1 MLGTVRQLASP
12 NFVRFSRFAL
22 AQSSLG
28 AAAFLIELVSVV
40 LIAIATGMSY
50 HWVVY
55 GEEGFVETYAAVGSL
70 AGLGY
75 SLAFLIRDEYAID
88 VLLEGRR
95 SPGRVFLTWSL
106 VFIGLSVIGFLT
118 KSTHEF
124 SRGWLVVFFVS
135 GIASVLVLNAALS
148 RAAVQIMA
156 RGWIRRRKVM
166 IVATDHDVV
175 SLENE
180 INGGAAGFWIIA
192 RTAVPH
198 IAQEPNEIDAVL
210 EAAVAN
216 ARMLGVE
223 DIVISNGL
231 ARTQFLER
239 AVNAFS
245 VLPVALHLSTSG
257 FVRGFKDARIARFG
271 ETATLSL
278 TRPPLGP
285 FEAATKR
292 WFDMVAAGIALIV
305 LSPLFG
311 TIALLIKLD
320 SRGPVFF
327 KQRRRGYNTEE
338 FRIWKFRTMTSLD
351 DGDLIV
357 QATEN
362 DCRVTAVGNIL
373 RRTSLD
379 ELPQLINVLK
389 GEMSLVGPRPHA
401 VAHDR
406 FFERRIELYPRRLN
420 VKPGITGWAQV
431 NGLRGET
438 RTEDAMRQRV
448 DHDLYYIDNCSV
460 GFDLYILLLT
470 LISPK
475 AGRNAR

>member
-12 NFVRFSRFAL
+12 NLMRFSRFAL
-22 AQSSLG
+22 TQSG
-28 AAAFLIELVSVV
+28 FRAAAFLTELAGIV

-50 HWVVY
+50 DWVVN
-55 GEEGFVETYAAVGSL
+55 GEAGFGQTYAAAGIL

-75 SLAFLIRDEYAID
+75 SLAFLIRDEYAIE

-106 VFIGLSVIGFLT
+106 VFIGLAVIGFLT
-118 KSTHEF
+118 NSTKEF
-124 SRGWLVVFFVS
+124 SHGWLAVFFVS
-135 GIASVLVLNAALS
+135 GLASVLLFNSALS
-148 RAAVQIMA
+148 RAAVHIMS
-156 RGWIRRRKVM
+156 RGWIRWRKVM
-166 IVATDHDVV
+166 IVATDSDV
-175 SLENE
+175 SALERE
-180 INGGAAGFWIIA
+180 INGAAAGFWVIA
-192 RTAVPH
+192 RTTVPNL
-198 IAQEPNEIDAVL
+198 AQEPNEIDAVL
-210 EAAVAN
+210 DAAIAK

-223 DIVISNGL
+223 DVIISHEL
-231 ARTQFLER
+231 VRSQFLER

-257 FVRGFKDARIARFG
+257 FVRGFKDARIERFG
-271 ETATLSL
+271 ETTTISL

-285 FEAATKR
+285 LEAATKR
-292 WFDMVAAGIALIV
+292 WFDMVAAGVALTL
-305 LSPLFG
+305 LSPLFAV
-311 TIALLIKLD
+311 IAVLIKLD

-327 KQRRRGYNTEE
+327 KQRRRGYNTAE
-338 FRIWKFRTMTSLD
+338 FQIWKFRTMTSLD
-351 DGDLIV
+351 DGDVIV

-362 DCRVTAVGNIL
+362 DGRVTALGNIL

-406 FFERRIELYPRRLN
+406 YFERHIERYPRRLN

-431 NGLRGET
+431 NGFRGET
-438 RTEDAMRQRV
+438 RTEEAMRQRV

-475 AGRNAR
+475 AKRNAR

>member
-1 MLGTVRQLASP
+1 M
-12 NFVRFSRFAL
+12 
-22 AQSSLG
+22 
-28 AAAFLIELVSVV
+28 

-50 HWVVY
+50 DWVVN
-55 GEEGFVETYAAVGSL
+55 GEAGFNQTYAAVGIL

-75 SLAFLIRDEYAID
+75 SLAFLIRDEYAIE
-88 VLLEGRR
+88 VLLAGRR

-106 VFIGLSVIGFLT
+106 VFIGLAVIGLLT
-118 KSTHEF
+118 NSTNEF
-124 SRGWLVVFFVS
+124 SHGWLAVFFVL
-135 GIASVLVLNAALS
+135 GLASVLLFNSALS
-148 RAAVQIMA
+148 RAAVHIMS
-156 RGWIRRRKVM
+156 RGWIRWRKVM
-166 IVATDHDVV
+166 IVATDGDV
-175 SLENE
+175 SALERE
-180 INGGAAGFWIIA
+180 INGAAAGFWVIA
-192 RTAVPH
+192 RTTVPNL
-198 IAQEPNEIDAVL
+198 AQEPNEIDAVL
-210 EAAVAN
+210 DAAIAK

-223 DIVISNGL
+223 DVIISHAL
-231 ARTQFLER
+231 VRSQFLER

-271 ETATLSL
+271 ETTTISL

-285 FEAATKR
+285 LEAAVKR
-292 WFDMVAAGIALIV
+292 WFDMVAAGVALTL
-305 LSPLFG
+305 LSPLFAV
-311 TIALLIKLD
+311 IAVLIKLD

-327 KQRRRGYNTEE
+327 KQRRRGYNTAE
-338 FRIWKFRTMTSLD
+338 FQIWKFRTMTSLD
-351 DGDLIV
+351 DGDVIV

-362 DCRVTAVGNIL
+362 DGRVTAFGNIL

-406 FFERRIELYPRRLN
+406 YFERHIERYPRRLN

-431 NGLRGET
+431 NGFRGET
-438 RTEDAMRQRV
+438 RTDEAMRQRV

-475 AGRNAR
+475 AKRNAR

>member
-1 MLGTVRQLASP
+1 VLGTVRQLASP
-12 NFVRFSRFAL
+12 NLVRFSRFAL
-22 AQSSLG
+22 THSSFC
-28 AAAFLIELVSVV
+28 AAAFLAELVSIV

-55 GEEGFVETYAAVGSL
+55 GEDGFVETYAAIGIL

-75 SLAFLIRDEYAID
+75 SLAFLIRDEYAFD

-95 SPGRVFLTWSL
+95 SPGRVFLTWCL
-106 VFIGLSVIGFLT
+106 VFIALAVIGFLT
-118 KSTHEF
+118 KSTHVF
-124 SRGWLVVFFVS
+124 SRGWLVVFFVL
-135 GIASVLVLNAALS
+135 GLAGVLVLNSALS
-148 RAAVQIMA
+148 RAVVHIMS

-166 IVATDHDVV
+166 IVATDRDV
-175 SLENE
+175 SALEKE
-180 INGGAAGFWIIA
+180 INGAEAGFWIIA
-192 RTAVPH
+192 RTALPH
-198 IAQEPNEIDAVL
+198 LAQEPNEIDAVL
-210 EAAVAN
+210 EAAVTN

-223 DIVISNGL
+223 DVVISNGL
-231 ARTQFLER
+231 VRSQFLER

-245 VLPVALHLSTSG
+245 VLPIALHLSTSS
-257 FVRGFKDARIARFG
+257 FVRGFKDARMARFG

-292 WFDMVAAGIALIV
+292 WFDMVAAGAALIL
-305 LSPLFG
+305 LSPLFAA
-311 TIALLIKLD
+311 IAVLIKFD

-351 DGDLIV
+351 DGDVIV

-362 DCRVTAVGNIL
+362 DCRVTALGNIL

-406 FFERRIELYPRRLN
+406 YFERHIERYPRRLN

-431 NGLRGET
+431 NGFRGET
-438 RTEDAMRQRV
+438 RTEEAMRQRV
-448 DHDLYYIDNCSV
+448 EYDLYYIDNCSV

-475 AGRNAR
+475 AKNNAR